1 MSSAFGIS
9 IIFINFTNFNRSRF
23 LPWLRVID
31 EPLTCY
37 QFYINL
43 NLVTPPIISAAS
55 TPRILSGK
63 GKNEQ

>member
-43 NLVTPPIISAAS
+43 NLVTPPIISAAI

>member
-43 NLVTPPIISAAS
+43 NLVTPPIISAAT
-55 TPRILSGK
+55 TPGILRRDYK
-63 GKNEQ
+63 ERQ